1 MTLGAFAF
9 IASSN
14 VEKQMQSVISGIY
27 LEGSWH
33 TLSKI
38 RQGKKGKAA
47 FPQQCFSRRSL
58 ETKHKL
64 KEYSLNGE
72 KPTFPVC
79 SLFYPLSIIVI
90 IKINS
95 RSVL

>member
-9 IASSN
+9 KASSN
-14 VEKQMQSVISGIY
+14 VERQMQSVISGIY

-33 TLSKI
+33 TLSKSKI
-38 RQGKKGKAA
+38 RQGKK
-47 FPQQCFSRRSL
+47 QCFSRRSL
-58 ETKHKL
+58 EAKHKL
-64 KEYSLNGE
+64 KEYSLNGD

-90 IKINS
+90 IKIN